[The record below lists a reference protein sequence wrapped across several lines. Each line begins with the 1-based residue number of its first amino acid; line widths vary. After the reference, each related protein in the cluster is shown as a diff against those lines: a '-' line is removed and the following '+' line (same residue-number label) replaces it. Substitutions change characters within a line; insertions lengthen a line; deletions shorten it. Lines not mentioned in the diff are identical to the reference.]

1 MESFPLKTRKKIC
14 PLLPVLFNV
23 IFEVLATAVRQDKK
37 ITGIQIEKEEVE
49 LSLFAD
55 DMVLYIENPK
65 DSTKTNVEM
74 HKFMQCYM

>member
-65 DSTKTNVEM
+65 DPTKTNVEM